1 MYINISVKYITV
13 HVVADVSVSTFSL
26 LLWRYFSSLF
36 DKQDERHSCC
46 AATSIMYRCFP
57 HPDPAADPTCPLLA
71 AVSVVLS
78 APVVLPTIDRFVLQ
92 FFEQTN
98 LWD

>member
-1 MYINISVKYITV
+1 M
-13 HVVADVSVSTFSL
+13 
-26 LLWRYFSSLF
+26 LF
-36 DKQDERHSCC
+36 DNQDERHSCC

-57 HPDPAADPTCPLLA
+57 HPDPAADPTWLRSCPPLLA

-92 FFEQTN
+92 FFEQRN